1 MGGRMKNIAMFFFF
15 WFGLLTGQE
24 GAIDSLISQIEEERQ
39 DTARVNLLNDLST
52 AYIQNDQLDS
62 ALACSERAIELSRE
76 IPFKKGEAYA
86 IKNKG
91 IVEYYQ
97 GNYLDVLESWTRS
110 LEIFEE
116 IDFKLGIANL
126 SSNLG
131 VVYYDQGSLDRA
143 LDYYLKSLRI
153 SQQLEDPFRIS
164 TALIN
169 TGAVYSQM
177 QDYDKALNYF
187 HQIEAYIDELDDVMI
202 QSAYLMGVGD
212 IYALKGE
219 HEIAESYLRRAL
231 AINKGTPDYPHS
243 LLSLGRQE
251 LSLGDRER
259 AIKLFWESYEAAK
272 ASNLNLDMLQSLI
285 ALGDIYHEDDFDQSV
300 WAYKEAEALALEMDT
315 KEELRD
321 IYKGMSLAFKEAGDF
336 EEAYAYQ
343 DKYLELKDQV
353 FNLET
358 DDKIRGLQF
367 DFDLQKKQDQIGL
380 LEKESEI
387 IQLRE
392 KRQKSAFYVSLLVLV
407 LIAIIA
413 LTIFNRYK
421 YVKKSNK
428 IIEAEKDRSENLLL
442 NILPK
447 ETAEELKENGRVE
460 AKQFESVTVLFTDF
474 KGFTRSS
481 QNLSPAKL
489 VKSVD
494 FYFSNFDRIIEK
506 YGLEKIKTIGDAYMC
521 AGGLPFPTPGHPKKM
536 IRAATEI
543 AEFVEEVKQSGDDSI
558 VHFDIRIGIN
568 TGPVVAGVVGT
579 KKFAYDIWG
588 DTVNVAARMESNS
601 EPGRVNISEY
611 TYELVRDEFNCKYRG
626 KIDVKNKGMMKMYF
640 VEGTR
645 ETEKSRDKKAEI
657 SL

>member
-1 MGGRMKNIAMFFFF
+1 MVERMKNIAIVFFFSLGF
-15 WFGLLTGQE
+15 LTGQE
-24 GAIDSLISQIEEERQ
+24 SSIDSLISQFEQEGQ

-153 SQQLEDPFRIS
+153 SQQLKDPFRIS

-202 QSAYLMGVGD
+202 RSAYLMGVGD

-219 HEIAESYLRRAL
+219 HEIAESYLKRAL
-231 AINKGTPDYPHS
+231 AINKDTPDYPHS

-300 WAYKEAEALALEMDT
+300 MAYKEAEALALEMDT

-321 IYKGMSLAFKEAGDF
+321 IYRGMSLAFKEAGEF

-367 DFDLQKKQDQIGL
+367 DFDLQKKEDQIGL
-380 LEKESEI
+380 LEKEAEI

-392 KRQKSAFYVSLLVLV
+392 KRQKSAFYVSLLILG

-413 LTIFNRYK
+413 LTLFNRYK

-494 FYFSNFDRIIEK
+494 YYFSNFDRIIEK

-536 IRAATEI
+536 IHAANEI
-543 AEFVEEVKQSGDDSI
+543 AEFVEEVKQSEDDSI

-611 TYELVRDEFNCKYRG
+611 THELVRDEFKCKYRG
-626 KIDVKNKGMMKMYF
+626 EIDVKNKGKMKMYF

-645 ETEKSRDKKAEI
+645 ETEKSRGK
-657 SL
+657 SLEMSL

>member
-611 TYELVRDEFNCKYRG
+611 TYELVRDEFNCKYRE

-645 ETEKSRDKKAEI
+645 EIEKSRDKKAEI

>member
-1 MGGRMKNIAMFFFF
+1 MYRHIAWILFFVS
-15 WFGLLTGQE
+15 GLLNGQDTE
-24 GAIDSLISQIEEERQ
+24 IDSLLSQYQQEMQ
-39 DTARVNLLNDLST
+39 DTTRVNLLNDLSKV
-52 AYIQNDQLDS
+52 YIQNDQLDS
-62 ALACSERAIELSRE
+62 ALTCSERAIELSRE
-76 IPFKKGEAYA
+76 ISFKKGEAYA
-86 IKNKG
+86 VKNKG
-91 IVEYYQ
+91 LVQYYQ
-97 GNYLDVLESWTRS
+97 GNYLDVLESWTLS

-131 VVYYDQGSLDRA
+131 VVYYDQGSLARA

-153 SQQLEDPFRIS
+153 SQELEDPYRIS

-212 IYALKGE
+212 IYALRQE
-219 HEIAESYLRRAL
+219 HEISESYLRRAI
-231 AINKGTPDYPHS
+231 AINKDTPDYPHA

-251 LSLGDRER
+251 LALGEREK
-259 AIKLFWESYEAAK
+259 AIELFWESYEVAK
-272 ASNLNLDMLQSLI
+272 SSNLSLDMLQSLI
-285 ALGDIYHEDDFDQSV
+285 ALGDVYHEEDFDQSLK
-300 WAYKEAEALALEMDT
+300 AYVEAEGLATEMDT

-321 IYKGMSLAFKEAGDF
+321 IYKGMSLSYKEAGDF
-336 EEAYAYQ
+336 ESAYAYQ

-367 DFDLQKKQDQIGL
+367 DFDLQKKEDQIGL
-380 LEKESEI
+380 LEKETEI

-392 KRQKSAFYVSLLVLV
+392 KRQKSAFYVSLLVLA

-421 YVKKSNK
+421 YVKKSNR

-494 FYFSNFDRIIEK
+494 YYFSNFDKIIEK

-521 AGGLPFPTPGHPKKM
+521 AGGLPFPIPGHPKKM

-543 AEFVEEVKQSGDDSI
+543 AEFVDQVKESEDDSI

-601 EPGRVNISEY
+601 EPGRINISEY
-611 TYELVRDEFNCKYRG
+611 TYELVRDEFDCTYRG
-626 KIDVKNKGMMKMYF
+626 EIDVKNKGMMKMYF
-640 VEGTR
+640 VEGNR
-645 ETEKSRDKKAEI
+645 KIEKSRDKSIEI
-657 SL
+657 SH